1 MIKFTIWHNCEFD
14 HSKIEKW
21 THFSLKIYKLKQT
34 KLSQFLI
41 FFSHFEG
48 TRGDKNQIFRTLG
61 DQQSYLIKW
70 LLDHDPSLRPT
81 SVELLQSDYLP
92 PPQVEEAELQ
102 EMVKHTLAS
111 RNSKSYR
118 HLVDSCLGMSSSHVF
133 TNFESTNFFH
143 EIFFVFCF

>member
-1 MIKFTIWHNCEFD
+1 MNDQIHNYVKLWILSFL
-14 HSKIEKW
+14 SKNI
-21 THFSLKIYKLKQT
+21 QT
-34 KLSQFLI
+34 ESNWVVSVCI
-41 FFSHFEG
+41 FFSRFEG
-48 TRGDKNQIFRTLG
+48 SRGDKNQIFRTLG

-92 PPQVEEAELQ
+92 PPQVEEAEMQ

-133 TNFESTNFFH
+133 TNFWSIRWIN
-143 EIFFVFCF
+143 

>member
-1 MIKFTIWHNCEFD
+1 MDFD
-14 HSKIEKW
+14 
-21 THFSLKIYKLKQT
+21 
-34 KLSQFLI
+34 
-41 FFSHFEG
+41 
-48 TRGDKNQIFRTLG
+48 LG

-133 TNFESTNFFH
+133 TNFESTKFFH
-143 EIFFVFCF
+143 EVFFVFCF